1 MLTVFKFYRQM
12 ILILAFSC
20 FAICKNV
27 GEILDLNNGLNLTKN
42 DYNNFLHPHR
52 DEETN
57 ALPKDDFKDNL
68 KYDVEI
74 LEPYDMR
81 KETVEIEE
89 RYRAPSIIFNT
100 DKIIDE
106 NIDLLNTL
114 NEKES
119 IAQFFSETRSIFVII
134 LTLIAVLIIVLIIV
148 LIARR
153 YRFDERYGRSELLIT
168 NDNRDYWSRQFTTTS

>member
-12 ILILAFSC
+12 VLILAFSC
-20 FAICKNV
+20 SAICKNV
-27 GEILDLNNGLNLTKN
+27 GEISDLNNGLNVTKN
-42 DYNNFLHPHR
+42 
-52 DEETN
+52 
-57 ALPKDDFKDNL
+57 DDFKDNL

-74 LEPYDMR
+74 LEPYAIR
-81 KETVEIEE
+81 KETVELEE

-106 NIDLLNTL
+106 DIDVLNTL
-114 NEKES
+114 NERES
-119 IAQFFSETRSIFVII
+119 IPAIFSETRSIFVII
-134 LTLIAVLIIVLIIV
+134 LTTITLLIIVVIIV

-153 YRFDERYGRSELLIT
+153 YRFQERYGRSELLIS